1 MSLSQKSKMKTEMDI
16 KGVIAELK
24 ELLED
29 ASVPKNVK
37 ESIERVIKTLEE
49 NGDLSIRVNK
59 ALNDLDEIADDINMQ
74 AYTRTQIWNIVS
86 MLEKFSS

>member
-1 MSLSQKSKMKTEMDI
+1 MSLSQKSKMKTEIDI